1 MLPKKFEIILKNV
14 CKYQNRVVSLIY
26 QNRNTMATLI
36 EAIADAKKIMEAK
49 NLPFA
54 TIWKTGKSYGF
65 NFEKKDVG
73 YSVKECGVTRKVVA
87 VI

>member
-1 MLPKKFEIILKNV
+1 M
-14 CKYQNRVVSLIY
+14 
-26 QNRNTMATLI
+26 TTLN
-36 EAIADAKKIMEAK
+36 EAITDAKKVMTAN

-65 NFEKKDVG
+65 NFEKQSVG
-73 YSVKECGVTRKVVA
+73 FSIKEYGVKRTVVQ